1 MIKDTNIQKSIVIPK
16 SLEEKIT
23 KEAEENY
30 GSFNWVIR
38 KVMTDY
44 FINKE
49 NKMGG
54 N

>member
-16 SLEEKIT
+16 ELEEKIV
-23 KEAEENY
+23 KEAKENY

-38 KVMTDY
+38 KVLTDY
-44 FINKE
+44 FRDKE
-49 NKMGG
+49 KQMGG